1 MVVAPCPRLVLSNFP
16 GFKFFMNTLI
26 VTLLEQL
33 CGILPPP
40 TNEAHFALSTH
51 ICLIFI
57 WSSNEWIFFVV
68 QLKLLCHISF
78 FCILLFYVPGLA
90 SSGQFSKSNCW
101 EKLTCVKQS
110 MLHRWI
116 LLLLFILLK
125 SVATDIFILF
135 LTIQ

>member
-1 MVVAPCPRLVLSNFP
+1 M
-16 GFKFFMNTLI
+16 KHTLPS
-26 VTLLEQL
+26 Q
-33 CGILPPP
+33 
-40 TNEAHFALSTH
+40 
-51 ICLIFI
+51 LIFV
-57 WSSNEWIFFVV
+57 SSLYDFQMNESFFVA
-68 QLKLLCHISF
+68 QLKLLSHISF